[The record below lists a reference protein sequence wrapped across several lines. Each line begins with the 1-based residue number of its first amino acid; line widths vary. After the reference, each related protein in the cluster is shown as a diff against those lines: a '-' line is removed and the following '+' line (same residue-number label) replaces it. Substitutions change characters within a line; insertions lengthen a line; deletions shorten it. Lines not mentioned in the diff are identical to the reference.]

1 MIPTTYRCHDGTE
14 VPIVTIL
21 DPMPEDGTAVVIG
34 DESGNG
40 SLWIDWTHEGE
51 VPLR

>member
-1 MIPTTYRCHDGTE
+1 MIPTVYVCDDGTE
-14 VPIVTIL
+14 VPVVTVL
-21 DPMPEDGTAVVIG
+21 DPMPDNGTAVVIG

-40 SLWIDWTHEGE
+40 SLWIEWIHHGE